1 MNGVNMSDSPPQSG
15 GFCRN
20 IEAPHRPICSC
31 FWILSCAIAATAL
44 FNCLIL
50 ALSSYTTLPS
60 IVWPLTAGIN
70 LILALM
76 LVLKLYIETKR
87 QLESTALSRKQTIDA
102 ENNQDRFLET
112 ITHELRTPLSSII
125 GSSEILNTTNTNQ
138 LDYDTHINT
147 ITNNCQ
153 HLLGLVDGLLDVT
166 KIKSGKLEPSLSCTS
181 ITDVINEAIN
191 ISRPIANIKKIQLNT
206 AIKTDT
212 TNWII
217 TDPLRLRQILVNLL
231 GNAIRH
237 TDKGSVTIVFN
248 EEITHTTGMISI
260 SIADTGC
267 GIAPDEISRIFEP
280 HFQSGSAKN
289 IGSAGLGLSICGEL
303 ATLLGGSISATSTLG
318 QGSAFTLRIPKHRS
332 FVFDPNSIN
341 QKKSTNTNKSLA
353 GTTILVAEDSRDIQ
367 TLITHILTS
376 AGATVTL
383 VNTGQQF
390 VDEMRS
396 GSNTPDIALVDIN
409 LDGLDGITA
418 THMIRDG
425 GITLPI
431 LALTASTAAMHRDA
445 CLVAGFDDYLTK
457 PIQAKTLVRACAK
470 WTNQTQA
477 A

>member
-280 HFQSGSAKN
+280 HFQSGSAK
-289 IGSAGLGLSICGEL
+289 
-303 ATLLGGSISATSTLG
+303 ISAQPGLASRSAANSQPSSAARSAPRAHWVKEAPSHSESQSTAP
-318 QGSAFTLRIPKHRS
+318 S
-332 FVFDPNSIN
+332 
-341 QKKSTNTNKSLA
+341 SL
-353 GTTILVAEDSRDIQ
+353 IQ
-367 TLITHILTS
+367 TVSIKK
-376 AGATVTL
+376 
-383 VNTGQQF
+383 N
-390 VDEMRS
+390 R
-396 GSNTPDIALVDIN
+396 
-409 LDGLDGITA
+409 
-418 THMIRDG
+418 
-425 GITLPI
+425 
-431 LALTASTAAMHRDA
+431 
-445 CLVAGFDDYLTK
+445 
-457 PIQAKTLVRACAK
+457 
-470 WTNQTQA
+470 QTQINHSPA
-477 A
+477 QPSSSPRTPEMATMSRLHK